1 MFETN
6 KEGKPL
12 VAAGSASDL
21 LSSLIDKEYVGTYM
35 YDFIY
40 AYHNFKIYFARRK
53 LYRTV
58 FVLARLLDLKCRINE
73 SLDELVS

>member
-40 AYHNFKIYFARRK
+40 AYHNFKIY
-53 LYRTV
+53 Y
-58 FVLARLLDLKCRINE
+58 
-73 SLDELVS
+73 